1 MLVYCS
7 AVSTLDPSDLIDLY
21 WAGRTT
27 LVSRHDDI
35 ARYDEVFRRF
45 FLGDG
50 SPDAEL
56 TLMLR
61 ASAQAQGAL
70 AIPSTEPGDAGEEDE
85 AVLGWM
91 ASDVEALKHKSFAAC
106 TPEELAA
113 LRRIM
118 ARIRL
123 TPPRRRTRRTAPA
136 RSSGSRPD
144 PRRTVRE
151 SMRMHGEPA
160 RLYWRR
166 RKVRLRPL
174 VLILDISGS
183 MADYSRSLLQFAHS
197 AKRSAGRVE
206 VFCFGTRLT
215 RVTGAMECRRPDEA
229 LERAARAAFDWDGG
243 TRIGDSL
250 DAFVRGWARRGL
262 CRGGIVVICSDG
274 LDRGDPEVLAAA
286 MERLSR
292 LCHRLVWLNPHKGDD
307 PGFRPSTLGMMVA
320 APHVDLLL
328 SGHDLASLEKF
339 AALLPGL
346 NLSRTRACDD
356 HGSSTITM
364 CTSTNAIRTPMP
376 RSRTSAGS
384 WRTSPCASSLCTPT
398 RMSVYGD
405 TSDELRD
412 NTAGFNPRFY
422 GPARATPGASLPH

>member
-1 MLVYCS
+1 VPEASELERVPLTGLLVKFAGELRAAGLAVGSGDVLLYCS
-7 AVSTLDPSDLIDLY
+7 ALSRLNPADLVDLY

-27 LVSRHDDI
+27 LVNRRDDI
-35 ARYDEVFRRF
+35 AVYDQEFRRF
-45 FLGDG
+45 FLATDG
-50 SPDAEL
+50 TAEDPL

-61 ASAQAQGAL
+61 ASAEAQGAL
-70 AIPSTEPGDAGEEDE
+70 AMPSTEPGESEREDE

-113 LRRIM
+113 LRRII

-123 TPPRRRTRRTAPA
+123 TPPRRRTRRSMAA
-136 RSSGSRPD
+136 RVGHRPD

-174 VLILDISGS
+174 ILILDISGS

-197 AKRSAGRVE
+197 AARSAGRVE

-215 RVTGAMECRRPDEA
+215 RVTGAMDCRRPDEA
-229 LERAARAAFDWDGG
+229 LERAARTAFDWDGG

-250 DAFVRGWARRGL
+250 EAFVRDWARRGM

-274 LDRGDPEVLAAA
+274 LDRGDPAVLAAA
-286 MERLSR
+286 LERLSR
-292 LCHRLVWLNPHKGDD
+292 LSHRLVWLNPHKGDD

-320 APHVDLLL
+320 APHIDLLL
-328 SGHDLASLEKF
+328 SGHDLSSLEKL
-339 AALLPGL
+339 ATLLP
-346 NLSRTRACDD
+346 
-356 HGSSTITM
+356 
-364 CTSTNAIRTPMP
+364 
-376 RSRTSAGS
+376 
-384 WRTSPCASSLCTPT
+384 SL
-398 RMSVYGD
+398 G
-405 TSDELRD
+405 
-412 NTAGFNPRFY
+412 
-422 GPARATPGASLPH
+422 

>member
-1 MLVYCS
+1 VPAAPELERVPFTGLLVRFAGELRAAGLAVGSGDVLLYCS
-7 AVSTLDPSDLIDLY
+7 ALSRLNPADLLDLY

-27 LVSRHDDI
+27 LVNRHDDI
-35 ARYDEVFRRF
+35 AFYDQVFRRF
-45 FLGDG
+45 FLAD
-50 SPDAEL
+50 DAAEDPL

-61 ASAQAQGAL
+61 ASAEAQGAL
-70 AIPSTEPGDAGEEDE
+70 AIPSTEPGEPEQEDD

-123 TPPRRRTRRTAPA
+123 TPPRRRTRRSAPA
-136 RSSGSRPD
+136 RAGPRPD

-174 VLILDISGS
+174 ILILDISGS

-197 AKRSAGRVE
+197 AARSAGRVE

-215 RVTGAMECRRPDEA
+215 RVTGAMGCRHPDEA

-250 DAFVRGWARRGL
+250 DAFVRDWGRRGL

-274 LDRGDPEVLAAA
+274 LDRGDPAVLASAL
-286 MERLSR
+286 ERLSR
-292 LCHRLVWLNPHKGDD
+292 LSHRLVWLNPHKGDD
-307 PGFRPSTLGMMVA
+307 RDFRPSTLGMMIA
-320 APHVDLLL
+320 APHIDLLL
-328 SGHDLASLEKF
+328 SGHDLSSLEQL
-339 AALLPGL
+339 ARLLPTLG
-346 NLSRTRACDD
+346 
-356 HGSSTITM
+356 
-364 CTSTNAIRTPMP
+364 
-376 RSRTSAGS
+376 
-384 WRTSPCASSLCTPT
+384 
-398 RMSVYGD
+398 
-405 TSDELRD
+405 
-412 NTAGFNPRFY
+412 
-422 GPARATPGASLPH
+422 

>member
-1 MLVYCS
+1 MPPDLPGPPPLTGLLVGFAGELRAAGLAVGSGDVLAYCS
-7 AVSTLDPSDLIDLY
+7 ALSTLDPSDLVDLY
-21 WAGRTT
+21 WAGRAT
-27 LVSRHDDI
+27 LVNRRDDI

-45 FLGDG
+45 FLGAAG
-50 SPDAEL
+50 PDDEL

-61 ASAQAQGAL
+61 ASLAAQGAL
-70 AIPSTEPGDAGEEDE
+70 ALPSTEPGESGEEDD

-91 ASDVEALKHKSFAAC
+91 ASDVDALKHKSFAAC
-106 TPEELAA
+106 TPTELAA

-136 RSSGSRPD
+136 RSSGSHPD
-144 PRRTVRE
+144 PRRTIRE

-174 VLILDISGS
+174 ILILDISGS

-250 DAFVRGWARRGL
+250 DAFVRGWGRRGL

-274 LDRGDPEVLAAA
+274 LDRGDPAVLAAA
-286 MERLSR
+286 MERLAR
-292 LCHRLVWLNPHKGDD
+292 LSHRLVWLNPHKGDNPD
-307 PGFRPSTLGMMVA
+307 FRPSTLGMMVA

-328 SGHDLASLEKF
+328 SGHDLASLEKL
-339 AALLPGL
+339 AALLPAL
-346 NLSRTRACDD
+346 N
-356 HGSSTITM
+356 
-364 CTSTNAIRTPMP
+364 
-376 RSRTSAGS
+376 
-384 WRTSPCASSLCTPT
+384 
-398 RMSVYGD
+398 
-405 TSDELRD
+405 
-412 NTAGFNPRFY
+412 
-422 GPARATPGASLPH
+422 

>member
-1 MLVYCS
+1 MPDDAFTGLLVRFAGELRAAGLAAGSGDVLVYCAALS
-7 AVSTLDPSDLIDLY
+7 KLDPSDLVDLY

-27 LVSRHDDI
+27 LVNRHDDI

-45 FLGDG
+45 FLGAEG
-50 SPDAEL
+50 PDDEL

-70 AIPSTEPGDAGEEDE
+70 AIPATEPGDSGEEDD

-91 ASDVEALKHKSFAAC
+91 ASDVEALKHKSFPVC

-123 TPPRRRTRRTAPA
+123 TPPRRRTRRRAAA
-136 RSSGSRPD
+136 RSGTRPD

-197 AKRSAGRVE
+197 ALRSTGRSAGRVE

-274 LDRGDPEVLAAA
+274 LDRGDPAVLAAA

-292 LCHRLVWLNPHKGDD
+292 LCRRVVWLNPHKGDD
-307 PGFRPSTLGMMVA
+307 PSFRPSTLGMMVA

-328 SGHDLASLEKF
+328 SGHDLASLEKL
-339 AALLPGL
+339 AAVLPGL
-346 NLSRTRACDD
+346 N
-356 HGSSTITM
+356 
-364 CTSTNAIRTPMP
+364 
-376 RSRTSAGS
+376 
-384 WRTSPCASSLCTPT
+384 
-398 RMSVYGD
+398 
-405 TSDELRD
+405 
-412 NTAGFNPRFY
+412 
-422 GPARATPGASLPH
+422 